1 MRPTALIVSAPGTNR
16 NHDAAYAMEL
26 AGASA
31 QTVGLKQLI
40 KDPSQLNLAQLVVFA
55 GGFSY
60 ADALG
65 AGTVAG
71 LQVERSLGDALR
83 DMVASGRPIL
93 GICNGF
99 QILVRSGL
107 LPGSLV
113 RNDHGRFV
121 CEWVTLAA
129 PDPSRC
135 IWTAGLVGPIECPVA
150 HGEGRY
156 LADDEIVSAHT
167 ALRYVDGT
175 DPNGSSGCAAGV
187 TDATGLILGMM
198 PHPENHVLARQHP
211 RFARNEQSGLA
222 LALFVSGVEHV
233 RSRG

>member
-1 MRPTALIVSAPGTNR
+1 MKPTALIISAPGTNR
-16 NHDAAYAMEL
+16 DNDASYAMDL
-26 AGASA
+26 AGATPKRVS
-31 QTVGLKQLI
+31 LKQLI
-40 KDPSQLNLAQLVVFA
+40 LEPSQLDTAQLVVFC

-71 LQVERSLGDALR
+71 LQVERSLGDGLR
-83 DMVASGRPIL
+83 AMVASGRPIL

-99 QILVRSGL
+99 QILVRSQL

-121 CEWVTLAA
+121 CRWVMLEA
-129 PDPSRC
+129 PEPDRC
-135 IWTAGLVGPIECPVA
+135 VWTAGLRGPIECPVA

-156 LADDEIVSAHT
+156 LADDKTVIAHT
-167 ALRYVDGT
+167 ALRYINGT
-175 DPNGSSGCAAGV
+175 DPNGSAGCAAGV
-187 TDATGLILGMM
+187 TDSSGLVLGMM

-211 RFARNEQSGLA
+211 RFSRNEHSGLA
-222 LALFVSGVEHV
+222 LTLFENGVNHV
-233 RSRG
+233 RARG